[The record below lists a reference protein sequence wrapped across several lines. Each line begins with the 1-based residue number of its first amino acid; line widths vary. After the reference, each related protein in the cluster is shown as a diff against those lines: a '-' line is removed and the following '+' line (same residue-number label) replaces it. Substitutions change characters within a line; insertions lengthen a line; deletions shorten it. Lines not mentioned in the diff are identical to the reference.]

1 MPIFLNLPQGKIYSN
16 HVRHFDIKILSLNIY
31 IIDLQLMQIKS
42 FPASNRN
49 QLISELSAANLFV
62 AWLKVYKYMSFN
74 KTMATLTG
82 TIAQVRFVFCC
93 ISVYNICIC
102 NYIFYSVYTKTNET
116 FLQSGGD
123 LVGFIVIFM
132 IVFMAYAQL
141 GYLMF
146 GVQVYI
152 LSSHTKAYEFHV
164 YIWMI
169 AGHRYI

>member
-1 MPIFLNLPQGKIYSN
+1 
-16 HVRHFDIKILSLNIY
+16 
-31 IIDLQLMQIKS
+31 
-42 FPASNRN
+42 
-49 QLISELSAANLFV
+49 
-62 AWLKVYKYMSFN
+62 MSFN

-82 TIAQVRFVFCC
+82 TIAQVRFIFFVFQY
-93 ISVYNICIC
+93 IHIFIC
-102 NYIFYSVYTKTNET
+102 NQVIYCVYPKTTKT

-141 GYLMF
+141 GYPMF

-164 YIWMI
+164 YI
-169 AGHRYI
+169 

>member
-1 MPIFLNLPQGKIYSN
+1 MPIFLNSPQGKIYSN
-16 HVRHFDIKILSLNIY
+16 HFRHFDITLFSLKIY
-31 IIDLQLMQIKS
+31 IIVSKYFTFFLFWLH
-42 FPASNRN
+42 RN

-82 TIAQVRFVFCC
+82 TIAQVRFIFFVFQY
-93 ISVYNICIC
+93 IHIFIC
-102 NYIFYSVYTKTNET
+102 NQVIYWVYPKTTKT

-152 LSSHTKAYEFHV
+152 LSFYTKAYELHV

-169 AGHRYI
+169 AGQWYI

>member
-82 TIAQVRFVFCC
+82 TIAQVRFIFFVFQY
-93 ISVYNICIC
+93 IHIFIC
-102 NYIFYSVYTKTNET
+102 N
-116 FLQSGGD
+116 Q
-123 LVGFIVIFM
+123 VI
-132 IVFMAYAQL
+132 Y
-141 GYLMF
+141 
-146 GVQVYI
+146 
-152 LSSHTKAYEFHV
+152 
-164 YIWMI
+164 
-169 AGHRYI
+169 

>member
-16 HVRHFDIKILSLNIY
+16 HFRHFDITMFSLKIY
-31 IIDLQLMQIKS
+31 IIVLKYFTFFLFSLD
-42 FPASNRN
+42 RN

-102 NYIFYSVYTKTNET
+102 NYILYVVYPKTNKT

-164 YIWMI
+164 YI
-169 AGHRYI
+169 